1 MGFGPTTLIK
11 LHSFLVAADAACSKG
26 DLPVVAVET
35 MLVAV
40 IGLATATVVAVVPTE
55 LAAAV
60 PEAPSAASGAAQ
72 LDKSSGQKIRGQT
85 QRLDLLNNGANLFS
99 FASNVKYPSGPR
111 ATDYRFKWRIGRFVI
126 SNHFSTAF
134 RVGKFFKFNWAIS
147 TIGADI
153 FI

>member
-1 MGFGPTTLIK
+1 MGISSQMGFGPTTLIK
-11 LHSFLVAADAACSKG
+11 LHSFLVAADAACSNG
-26 DLPVVAVET
+26 DLPVVAVEA

-85 QRLDLLNNGANLFS
+85 QRLDLLKSGANLFS
-99 FASNVKYPSGPR
+99 FAGNVENSSCP
-111 ATDYRFKWRIGRFVI
+111 
-126 SNHFSTAF
+126 
-134 RVGKFFKFNWAIS
+134 
-147 TIGADI
+147 
-153 FI
+153 

>member
-1 MGFGPTTLIK
+1 M
-11 LHSFLVAADAACSKG
+11 
-26 DLPVVAVET
+26 AVET

-85 QRLDLLNNGANLFS
+85 QRLDLLKSGANLFS
-99 FASNVKYPSGPR
+99 FAGNVENSSCP
-111 ATDYRFKWRIGRFVI
+111 
-126 SNHFSTAF
+126 
-134 RVGKFFKFNWAIS
+134 
-147 TIGADI
+147 
-153 FI
+153 